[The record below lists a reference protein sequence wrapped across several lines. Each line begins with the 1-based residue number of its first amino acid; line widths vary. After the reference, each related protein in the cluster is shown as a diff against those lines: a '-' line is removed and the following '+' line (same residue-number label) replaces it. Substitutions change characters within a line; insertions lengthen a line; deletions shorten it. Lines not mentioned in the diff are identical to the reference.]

1 MPGAWWAS
9 TIVRS
14 RLSACSHRSEGVK
27 PRSSGRKRPGMAKV
41 FDSSAILAFLYEEP
55 GWEKIL
61 PDLPGGLIS
70 AVNAAEVLA
79 VLVLHELPLEEALLA
94 LRKTRLRIVD
104 FSVACAAKTAELL
117 QIGRA
122 SSRE

>member
-1 MPGAWWAS
+1 
-9 TIVRS
+9 
-14 RLSACSHRSEGVK
+14 
-27 PRSSGRKRPGMAKV
+27 MAKV

-79 VLVLHELPLEEALLA
+79 VLVRNEMPLEEALLA
-94 LRKTRLRIVD
+94 LRKTRLKIVD

-117 QIGRA
+117 HRGISLGDRA
-122 SSRE
+122 CMATALLLELPAVTADRNWGLRVPNLRIEYIRP